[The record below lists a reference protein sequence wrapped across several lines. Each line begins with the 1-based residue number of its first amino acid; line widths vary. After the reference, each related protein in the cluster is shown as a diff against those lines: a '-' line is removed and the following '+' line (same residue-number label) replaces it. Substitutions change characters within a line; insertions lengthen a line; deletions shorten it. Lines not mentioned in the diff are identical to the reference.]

1 MIGYPWAKKPNV
13 VTPPGP
19 SSAPPG
25 NVDPP
30 GKIGGYAD
38 SPALKKAEV
47 YVNRL
52 HQHDFPRGVLGEV
65 GTSQPWSRH
74 YEMPSP
80 PDGD

>member
-1 MIGYPWAKKPNV
+1 MPMIGYPWAKKPNV

-19 SSAPPG
+19 GSAPPG
-25 NVDPP
+25 DAPRNHHAW
-30 GKIGGYAD
+30 GNA
-38 SPALKKAEV
+38 PAGKKAEV

-74 YEMPSP
+74 YEMPTP